1 MMGKMERWRM
11 EKKSRAW
18 VYWISLYREKS
29 TLEGEGLWSF
39 PWFGLNFEDTKENS
53 APSFIFMQFLWSHIE
68 GFQRQFLGVPKH
80 ASSQGMAKM
89 SWGVEEKSWSPARR
103 MPFAARH
110 GKGALWP
117 CLLRLWIEVY
127 SFVGLYG
134 CNQRC
139 LCPRYASTF
148 SPFSFLL
155 FFEST
160 PSLPPPVFCFS
171 FSILYF
177 ILFFGKAEIFFVFIF
192 YFRFIGLFIYLFIV
206 FRLNTTS

>member
-80 ASSQGMAKM
+80 ASSQGVAKM

-155 FFEST
+155 FFR
-160 PSLPPPVFCFS
+160 VHAFS
-171 FSILYF
+171 ATTSFLFFFFHPLFYF
-177 ILFFGKAEIFFVFIF
+177 ILWESWDIFCFHLLFSF
-192 YFRFIGLFIYLFIV
+192 YWVIYLLFLGWIG
-206 FRLNTTS
+206 TTS

>member
-11 EKKSRAW
+11 EKKSRAR

-29 TLEGEGLWSF
+29 TLEGEGSWSF

-80 ASSQGMAKM
+80 ASSQDVAKM
-89 SWGVEEKSWSPARR
+89 SWGVEEKSGSPERR
-103 MPFAARH
+103 MPSAARH

-155 FFEST
+155 FFRVHT
-160 PSLPPPVFCFS
+160 FS
-171 FSILYF
+171 ATTSFLFFFFHPLFYF
-177 ILFFGKAEIFFVFIF
+177 ILWESWDIFCFHLLFSF
-192 YFRFIGLFIYLFIV
+192 YWVIYLFIYC
-206 FRLNTTS
+206 F